1 MVRTVTINEHKGF
14 CFDVADTDSDSSS
27 NSRELTVTSGFE
39 LLPWDNYVVDD
50 EKQYEE
56 MPQIENK
63 LAKKKLGKEQR
74 KEERLQKKLNASRK
88 KQAKK
93 SEELKDDKE
102 KGSYLIEMDQNPFQL
117 QLEIKKVYS
126 KIGQQIPKKSEDSRL
141 YQYHSIGVYWSDVKH
156 VLPEEWIDDNN
167 IAFIYELLEQNFLN
181 EEVNKFSY
189 QISLLTP
196 AVVQLFLH
204 IPDTSQ
210 LESILPT
217 NELKKLKFIFL
228 PINFIDNYE
237 EVDLEAANV
246 GDHWALCLLD
256 LLNNNLYVYDSMAE
270 DEEIK
275 DNKLLQELVKRI
287 SLCKSIVPSSAQLNP
302 ILMQCDQQTNSND
315 CGVYTIMMTIVLL
328 KRLLYDKTI
337 NFDLRQIK
345 FNALKGRLHI
355 LELVYVLFKKAN
367 HEPE

>member
-1 MVRTVTINEHKGF
+1 MVRAVTINDHKGF
-14 CFDVADTDSDSSS
+14 CFEVVDSDSDNSS
-27 NSRELTVTSGFE
+27 NIGELTITTGFE
-39 LLPWDNYVVDD
+39 QLPWHNYVVDD
-50 EKQYEE
+50 EKEHEE
-56 MPQIENK
+56 VPQIENK
-63 LAKKKLGKEQR
+63 LVKKKLGKEQR
-74 KEERLQKKLNASRK
+74 KEERLKKKLNASKK

-93 SEELKDDKE
+93 AQELKGDKE
-102 KGSYLIEMDQNPFQL
+102 KGNDLVEMDQNPFQL

-126 KIGQQIPKKSEDSRL
+126 KIGQSTLKKNGDSRL

-156 VLPEEWIDDNN
+156 ILPEEWINDNN
-167 IAFIYELLEQNFLN
+167 IAFIYELLDQNFLN
-181 EEVNKFSY
+181 EDVNKFSY

-210 LESILPT
+210 LESILPI

-275 DNKLLQELVKRI
+275 NNKLLQEVVKRI

-328 KRLLYDKTI
+328 KRLLYDKII

-355 LELVYVLFKKAN
+355 LELVYVLLKKAN
-367 HEPE
+367 QEPE